1 MMRIPSFMGFNKL
14 AGFPLPIWFLGLGC
28 FINISGLSLLW
39 PVNAIYVHI
48 QLHQPMTMAGIVL
61 MIYSGS
67 GFFGSFIG
75 GWMYDRFGAIKV
87 LVIGL
92 LIGAISI
99 LVPAFNHSWVVY
111 IFIMVIFGIACAIPF
126 PVLSSLAGH
135 AWPEGGRS
143 AFNFLY
149 VANNLGVALG
159 TALGGFLAE
168 TSFKSVFIGI
178 CVAYSIFTVLVLT
191 LFRRPFN
198 DIYYRATHKKEHKDE
213 TPRSTVHIPWG
224 ALSALFLGFIVS
236 WAVYV
241 QWQVVISV
249 YMQSIGY
256 SLASYSVL
264 WTLNG
269 ILIFVSQP
277 LVSIVVKRFPSFTV
291 QMIGGVLLFGL
302 SFAVL
307 VYFRQYSAFV
317 IAMILTTLGEIFVWP
332 AVPAAVAEVSPPSRI
347 GMLQGLVGSA
357 ATFGRM
363 LGPLAGGILYD
374 HGSVHLVLLCSIF
387 TLIVPMVLFLLFR
400 RLSAIGS
407 EHIDACTT
415 L

>member
-1 MMRIPSFMGFNKL
+1 MIRIPGFGKL
-14 AGFPLPIWFLGLGC
+14 AGFPLSIWFLGFGC

-61 MIYSGS
+61 MIYSGA

-75 GWMYDRFGAIKV
+75 GWLYDRFGAIKV
-87 LVIGL
+87 LVAGL
-92 LIGAISI
+92 LVGAISI
-99 LVPAFNHSWVVY
+99 LVPAFDHAWSVY
-111 IFIMVIFGIACAIPF
+111 ILIMVIFGIACSVPF

-159 TALGGFLAE
+159 TALGGFLAQ
-168 TSFKSVFIGI
+168 TSFRSVFIGI
-178 CVAYSIFTVLVLT
+178 CVAYSIFIVLVLT
-191 LFRRPFN
+191 LFRKPFN
-198 DIYYRATHKKEHKDE
+198 EIYHRARQKEEHKNK
-213 TPRSTVHIPWG
+213 TKLSALHLPWG
-224 ALSALFLGFIVS
+224 ALSALFLGFIVA

-241 QWQVVISV
+241 QWQAVISV
-249 YMQSIGY
+249 YMQAIGF

-269 ILIFVSQP
+269 ILIFVTQP
-277 LVSIVVKRFPSFTV
+277 LVSIVVKRFPSYTA
-291 QMIGGVLLFGL
+291 QMIGGVLLFGA
-302 SFAVL
+302 SFVVL
-307 VYFRQYSAFV
+307 LYFREYSAFV
-317 IAMILTTLGEIFVWP
+317 IAMVLTTLGEIFVWP
-332 AVPAAVAEVSPPSRI
+332 AVPAAVAEISPPNRI

-374 HGSVHLVLLCSIF
+374 YGSVHLVLFCSVI
-387 TLIVPMVLFLLFR
+387 TLILPMFMFLLFR
-400 RLSAIGS
+400 RLSTIHS
-407 EHIDACTT
+407 KQMDAFS
-415 L
+415 LLR